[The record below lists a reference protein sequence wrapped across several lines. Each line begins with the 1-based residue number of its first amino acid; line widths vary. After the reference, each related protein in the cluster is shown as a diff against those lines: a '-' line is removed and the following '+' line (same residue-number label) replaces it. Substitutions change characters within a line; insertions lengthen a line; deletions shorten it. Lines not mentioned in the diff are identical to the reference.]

1 MFHPLYGLRR
11 WMSYQ
16 WNIFSSARFVQV
28 FEHTGKV
35 NRMEFLSGQ
44 MAQGWGCVSRQ
55 NQTARCGSVAQLL
68 RLVYYRLTLG
78 GRFIWNKKIECSS
91 FYVYITKQNWLLSY
105 CSVKRANTLI
115 RNQNFTQIIS
125 ISSLSLS
132 VCVYM
137 YASLY
142 MLTKARG
149 QPQATALRCQGLS
162 LS

>member
-1 MFHPLYGLRR
+1 MFHPLYGLGR

-44 MAQGWGCVSRQ
+44 MAQGWGWVSRQ

-78 GRFIWNKKIECSS
+78 GRF
-91 FYVYITKQNWLLSY
+91 T
-105 CSVKRANTLI
+105 
-115 RNQNFTQIIS
+115 
-125 ISSLSLS
+125 
-132 VCVYM
+132 
-137 YASLY
+137 
-142 MLTKARG
+142 
-149 QPQATALRCQGLS
+149 
-162 LS
+162 

>member
-44 MAQGWGCVSRQ
+44 MAQGWGWVSRQ

-78 GRFIWNKKIECSS
+78 GRFI
-91 FYVYITKQNWLLSY
+91 
-105 CSVKRANTLI
+105 
-115 RNQNFTQIIS
+115 
-125 ISSLSLS
+125 
-132 VCVYM
+132 
-137 YASLY
+137 
-142 MLTKARG
+142 
-149 QPQATALRCQGLS
+149 
-162 LS
+162 